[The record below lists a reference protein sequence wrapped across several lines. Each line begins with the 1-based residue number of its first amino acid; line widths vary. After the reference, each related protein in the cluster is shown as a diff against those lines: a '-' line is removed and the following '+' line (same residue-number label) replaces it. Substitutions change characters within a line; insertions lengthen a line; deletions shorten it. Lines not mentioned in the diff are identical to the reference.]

1 MRNKDAIREHAR
13 DNGEGIIW
21 KEAVGISDLYKLPGE
36 VKVYDGKG
44 NLKQVITK
52 EEIHK
57 RSMAKMKFEIKN
69 NFRNHKNPKR

>member
-1 MRNKDAIREHAR
+1 MRNKDPIIKKSDYH
-13 DNGEGIIW
+13 GEGIIW

-44 NLKQVITK
+44 NLKRVITK

-57 RSMAKMKFEIKN
+57 RSMAKMTFEIKN
-69 NFRNHKNPKR
+69 NFRNKNPKR

>member
-1 MRNKDAIREHAR
+1 MRNKDAIIKNSDHHG
-13 DNGEGIIW
+13 DGIIW

-44 NLKQVITK
+44 NLKRVITK

-57 RSMAKMKFEIKN
+57 RSMAKMTFEIKN
-69 NFRNHKNPKR
+69 NFRNKNPKR

>member
-1 MRNKDAIREHAR
+1 MRKKDAIIKNSDYHG
-13 DNGEGIIW
+13 DGIIW

-44 NLKQVITK
+44 NLKRVITK

-57 RSMAKMKFEIKN
+57 RSMAKMTFEIRN
-69 NFRNHKNPKR
+69 NFRNKNPKR

>member
-1 MRNKDAIREHAR
+1 MRKKDAIIKNSDYHG
-13 DNGEGIIW
+13 DGIIW

-44 NLKQVITK
+44 NLKRVITK

-57 RSMAKMKFEIKN
+57 RSMAKMTFEIKN
-69 NFRNHKNPKR
+69 NFRNKNPKR

>member
-1 MRNKDAIREHAR
+1 MRNKDAIIKNSDYHG
-13 DNGEGIIW
+13 DGIIW

-44 NLKQVITK
+44 NLKRVITK

-57 RSMAKMKFEIKN
+57 RSMAKMTFEIKN
-69 NFRNHKNPKR
+69 NFRNKNPKR

>member
-1 MRNKDAIREHAR
+1 MRNKDPIIKKSDYHG
-13 DNGEGIIW
+13 DGIIW

-44 NLKQVITK
+44 NLKRVITK

-57 RSMAKMKFEIKN
+57 RSMAKMTFEIKN
-69 NFRNHKNPKR
+69 NFRNKNPKR

>member
-1 MRNKDAIREHAR
+1 MRNKDAIIKKSDYHG
-13 DNGEGIIW
+13 DGIIW

-44 NLKQVITK
+44 NLKRVITK

-57 RSMAKMKFEIKN
+57 RSMAKMTFEIKN
-69 NFRNHKNPKR
+69 NFRNKNPKR

>member
-1 MRNKDAIREHAR
+1 MKNKDAIIQKSDYHG
-13 DNGEGIIW
+13 DGIIW

-44 NLKQVITK
+44 NLKRVITK

-57 RSMAKMKFEIKN
+57 RSMAKMTFEIKN
-69 NFRNHKNPKR
+69 NFRNKNPKR